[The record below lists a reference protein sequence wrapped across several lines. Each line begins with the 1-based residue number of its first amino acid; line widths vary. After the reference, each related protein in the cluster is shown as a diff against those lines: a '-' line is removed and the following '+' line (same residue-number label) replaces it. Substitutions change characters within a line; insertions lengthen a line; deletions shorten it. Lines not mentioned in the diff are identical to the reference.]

1 MTAPQ
6 IGAARA
12 PRRAARAGTAPP
24 PVAVRARD
32 VLASEWTKIR
42 STRSNFWTL
51 LAAAAVTVG
60 ATAIV
65 AQTFVK
71 SPPGAPG
78 GPLGPLSESF
88 LAYAEYAVLPVTIL
102 GVLAFTSEYSSG
114 LIATTFTAVPR
125 RWAVLA
131 AKAAV
136 AGAAALVAGEVLAL
150 ATFGLTQ
157 ALLGGRHGGLSLAAP
172 GVPGAVLAA
181 GVALAACAL
190 TGLAFGAMLRH
201 PAGAIAASVAVIYAV
216 AAACQF
222 LPPPWRD
229 RIGRFTLP
237 LAATQVVTQHPQ
249 PGLFAPAWSM
259 LVLLAWPAAALL
271 AAAVVINRRAA

>member
-6 IGAARA
+6 IGAARTPA
-12 PRRAARAGTAPP
+12 PAVTVP
-24 PVAVRARD
+24 PVAVRAWD

-42 STRSNFWTL
+42 STRAYLWTL
-51 LAAAAVTVG
+51 LIAAVVTVG
-60 ATAIV
+60 STAVV

-71 SPPGAPG
+71 SPPGSGG
-78 GPLGPLSESF
+78 GPVGPLAESF

-102 GVLAFTSEYSSG
+102 GVLVFTSEYSSG

-136 AGAAALVAGEVLAL
+136 AGTAALVAGAVLAL

-157 ALLGGRHGGLSLAAP
+157 AILSGRHGGLSLAAP

-181 GVALAACAL
+181 AVVLAACAL

-216 AAACQF
+216 AAACLF
-222 LPPPWRD
+222 LPSPWRD
-229 RIGRFTLP
+229 RVGRFTLP
-237 LAATQVVTQHPQ
+237 LAATQVVAQHPQ
-249 PGLFAPAWSM
+249 AGLFAPAWSM

-271 AAAVVINRRAA
+271 AAAAVITRRPA